1 MGGTSMLL
9 LLLFFFIV
17 VEVARVGASVW
28 LSVWS
33 GAGRHP
39 PHKVSYYIGIY
50 AGISSGQ
57 VQSLDFHFD
66 PLPLFEMMEMK

>member
-57 VQSLDFHFD
+57 VRTLVFHFD
-66 PLPLFEMMEMK
+66 PLPLLR